1 MNNISNEKLSEAQI
15 NKFAS
20 LVDEIEG
27 IKNTIPLSTKSVFN
41 FKGRKCSDIA
51 EIIIK
56 ALTNENSYVWDPF
69 MGSGTYPIAS
79 ASIPCKTLATE
90 LDNYTY
96 SIVQSLIEPIDFVKV
111 NTMFDELKND
121 VFDNVMSLYETECC
135 GHKNFIKTL
144 HFDPKPS
151 EDLNHKSPEYFN
163 PKSHRDIKDGKNI
176 KLYYTCPVC
185 NNKDKAFSSIDEDKI
200 KYCEGLDTTKFP
212 SHTLI
217 ENSRINITASTNA
230 DKYDTNFSNRNK
242 YALLQ
247 IQNRINQFDDCS
259 ERDILEHALVS
270 SLTLSRIAQYGSGS
284 EYIYQVLKLQAQDMN
299 VWYLFESKFKNII
312 SYKQSLLKKENAD
325 FSPNNLTIL
334 NTDYSSLLNNIEYK
348 GSFDLI
354 YTDPPYTD
362 QVPYLERNQLY
373 RDWLKEF
380 YSSSKNNFDLTI
392 DMLDKEVVVS
402 NAPTRSHQK
411 SMDNYFKDLDKMFE
425 VFNYCL
431 KTDGVVALTLNLG
444 KAKYFKVLSEFI
456 NKARKNGFEYVL
468 RIDLDKPDLSLRKQ
482 AAFKNTLS
490 KEMIV
495 FFVKLPEDKS
505 YWYIDDKN
513 IEFEIIK
520 YVYNFISNSVDTI
533 SISKLVQLVNDN
545 VLMTSYNRNNS
556 INEKIKSIIKN
567 NFVINTHN
575 AAVSIDIDKLYL
587 SIEDNT
593 SLFNKIYN
601 IVPSIINNLLNTK
614 KQFTLDDLYF
624 DLSNRI
630 CSGDPNTLEQ
640 IITDTTLDNT
650 IKNILSNYCDLT
662 NKDIYVSKNIN
673 NLCND
678 EAIDISVLDGY
689 DFEKLLHDLLIAEGY
704 TNVLLE
710 GRSGDKGVD
719 LIAQKLNPLTNKLE
733 TYIFQAKRWVA
744 NVGST
749 PIQRLH
755 SRKCQFSNEIDHA
768 ICITTSDYT
777 KDGKDVA
784 KGTGVITV
792 NGKEILDR
800 LNNAFPGK
808 YKHTLLNFN
817 I

>member
-1 MNNISNEKLSEAQI
+1 MNNISNEKLSEAQT

-27 IKNTIPLSTKSVFN
+27 IKNTIPPLTKSVFN
-41 FKGRKCSDIA
+41 FKGRKCAAIA
-51 EIIIK
+51 EIIIGS
-56 ALTNENSYVWDPF
+56 LTDKTSYVFDPF
-69 MGSGTYPIAS
+69 MGSGTSAIAS
-79 ASIPCKTLATE
+79 ASIPRKTLATE
-90 LDNYTY
+90 LDNYTF
-96 SIVQSLIEPIDFVKV
+96 SIVQSLIMPIDFKKV
-111 NTMFDELKND
+111 NDMFDEIKND
-121 VFDNVMSLYETECC
+121 VFNDIMSLYETECC

-144 HFDPKPS
+144 HFDPKP
-151 EDLNHKSPEYFN
+151 LEYFN

-176 KLYYTCPVC
+176 KLYYSCPKC

-200 KYCEGLDTTKFP
+200 KYCENLDTTNFP
-212 SHTLI
+212 SHSLI

-230 DKYDTNFSNRNK
+230 NKYDTNFSNRNK

-247 IQNRINQFDDCS
+247 IQNRINKFEDCP

-270 SLTLSRIAQYGSGS
+270 SLTLSRVAQYGSSS
-284 EYIYQVLKLQAQDMN
+284 EYIYQVLKSQAQDKN
-299 VWYLFESKFKNII
+299 VWDLFESKFKNII
-312 SYKQSLLKKENAD
+312 AYKKHLLKKENAD
-325 FSPNNLTIL
+325 FTPNNLKLINADYASL
-334 NTDYSSLLNNIEYK
+334 FNNTEYK
-348 GSFDLI
+348 GVFDLI

-373 RDWLKEF
+373 RDWLREF
-380 YSSSKNNFDLTI
+380 YSSSKNNFELTQ
-392 DMLDKEVVVS
+392 DMLCKEIVVS
-402 NAPTRSHQK
+402 NSPERTEK
-411 SMDNYFKDLDKMFE
+411 NIDNYFKDIDKMFG

-431 KTDGVVALTLNLG
+431 KADGVVALTLNLG

-495 FFVKLPEDKS
+495 FFVKLPKDKS
-505 YWYIDDKN
+505 YWYIDEKN

-520 YVYNFISNSVDTI
+520 YVYNFIANSVDTVTL
-533 SISKLVQLVNDN
+533 SRLVQLVNDN
-545 VLMTSYNRNNS
+545 VLITSYNRDSS
-556 INEKIKSIIKN
+556 INEKIKSIIRN
-567 NFVINTHN
+567 NFVVNTHN
-575 AAVSIDIDKLYL
+575 SNVSIDIDRLYL
-587 SIEDNT
+587 SIEDNS
-593 SLFNKIYN
+593 SLFSKIYN
-601 IVPSIINNLLNTK
+601 IVPSIINNLINTK
-614 KQFTLDDLYF
+614 TEFTLDDLYF
-624 DLSNRI
+624 DLSNKL

-640 IITDTTLDNT
+640 IINDTTLDST

-662 NKDIYVSKNIN
+662 NSEIYVAKNIN
-673 NLCND
+673 TICSD
-678 EAIDISVLDGY
+678 EAVDISVLEGY
-689 DFEKLLHDLLIAEGY
+689 DFEELLKKLFIAEGY
-704 TNVLLE
+704 INVLRE
-710 GRSGDKGVD
+710 GGSGDKGVD
-719 LIAQKLNPLTNKLE
+719 LIAQKLNPITNKLE

-768 ICITTSDYT
+768 VCITTSDYT

-800 LNNAFPGK
+800 LNNAFPGE